1 MTAYERAAAKIAEQQ
16 KGNQQYSVIYQ
27 LGEQLKE
34 ICMDARCA
42 QLVAEDLENK
52 SMSLKELEKKIAAF
66 ASAHKSGNCGCCPPG
81 EADRIIRE
89 FYGLPERAER
99 VLQTTATEAEIKPK
113 PRRSSL
119 LDLLDEEDD

>member
-1 MTAYERAAAKIAEQQ
+1 MTAYDRAAAKIAEQQ

-66 ASAHKSGNCGCCPPG
+66 ASAHKSGNCGCCPPR

-113 PRRSSL
+113 PRRGSL

>member
-1 MTAYERAAAKIAEQQ
+1 MTAYERAAEKIAEQQ
-16 KGNQQYSVIYQ
+16 KGNRQYSIIYQ

-34 ICMDARCA
+34 ICMEESCAR
-42 QLVAEDLENK
+42 LVVEDLENK

-66 ASAHKSGNCGCCPPG
+66 ASAHRSGNCGCCPPG

-89 FYGLPERAER
+89 FYGLPGRAER
-99 VLQTTATEAEIKPK
+99 ILQTTAIPAAVK
-113 PRRSSL
+113 PRGSSL